1 MCGTPTGSLR
11 NVLYSRSESSGRA
24 PAPAKHNPR
33 GRQQPAPR
41 CARAARSGPARVV
54 VGLLVVLTPL
64 QVTGY
69 GLKCRS
75 LALSHDGATQLSFQ
89 VSTYGMTNWAIYLY
103 VAEDGQFLRKIRSAP
118 QPEEDS
124 LRSIAAIAAATPSED
139 NTIRRGGRTAD
150 SDATTA
156 TDPGVAMPAPEHSRP
171 LAAVCGLPVPLTGKP
186 LFLLLCAGYL
196 GSALGFAALQ
206 ERVLDIPGFKFTSWM
221 TFVTAATMA
230 VCGMLERLL
239 TRDLNRVG
247 ALSQYAALSV
257 LTVSGMGLTNLSLN
271 YLTYPTRVIFKSS
284 KLLPTMAVGQH
295 WSEGLARSSPGG
307 RPLPQKPRRLLGASL
322 RLQTSTRRLDS
333 EARLRLRPAAWCPP
347 EAADPTASDPPPPSP
362 CRWARCCS
370 GGSTPSLSTLRRRG
384 S

>member
-1 MCGTPTGSLR
+1 
-11 NVLYSRSESSGRA
+11 
-24 PAPAKHNPR
+24 
-33 GRQQPAPR
+33 
-41 CARAARSGPARVV
+41 
-54 VGLLVVLTPL
+54 
-64 QVTGY
+64 VTGY

-75 LALSHDGATQLSFQ
+75 LALSHDGATQLSVQ